1 MIDLF
6 EIQCKFVENGCV
18 FIGNWT
24 SLQVHENICQY
35 EDNEEIVC
43 NGCDQWVQ
51 GRNRRFHN
59 CTQAI
64 GSRLEDIY
72 VSILLIKNK
81 FTLNV
86 NLSSFYLVFSLS
98 KMS

>member
-1 MIDLF
+1 MVDLF

-18 FIGNWT
+18 YISNWT
-24 SLQVHENICQY
+24 ALQAHENTCQY

-59 CTQAI
+59 CTEAI
-64 GSRLEDIY
+64 GRRVEDIY
-72 VSILLIKNK
+72 VSIIK
-81 FTLNV
+81 FLN
-86 NLSSFYLVFSLS
+86 F
-98 KMS
+98 